1 MKTLTKLLI
10 INLPFI
16 IIVSLPFSCEDRFV
30 ESYKAN
36 VPVYMSYEELRSS
49 VNQDEP
55 FQLKNPGK
63 LYFKDNYIFINENQ
77 EGVHV
82 IDNSDPS
89 NPQNVTFVNI
99 PGNVDISIKDD
110 ILYADS
116 YVDLVA
122 IDISDLEDIKEVD
135 RIEDVFPYIIPYYD
149 VAYQIENVDE
159 QKGIVVDW
167 KVKEVEKSV
176 DYNQPRYPVYPHYD
190 YMRSMETMS
199 QGKVNSSGSGN
210 TSSFGIGGSMA
221 RFTIAENTLYALHQN
236 SLKIFDITSPT
247 NMLSNGDKAIGW
259 GMETIFPYNDH
270 LFIGTQTGMLI
281 YNISTPTN
289 PLHVSTFSHIRSCDP
304 VVVDED
310 YAYVTLRD
318 GNNCG
323 ETVNQLDV
331 VNIRNYSK
339 PFLVKSY
346 PMTNPHGLGIDDKIL
361 FICDGDAGLKI
372 YDAADPSK
380 IKENHLVTF
389 GDMNT
394 YDVIPV
400 NDILLMIGSDG
411 FYQYDYSDIYDIS
424 LLSHI
429 PVLQED

>member
-1 MKTLTKLLI
+1 MKTLVKVLI

-36 VPVYMSYEELRSS
+36 VPVYMSYEALRTS

-55 FQLKNPGK
+55 FQLNNPGK

-89 NPQNVTFVNI
+89 DPINVTFINI
-99 PGNVDISIKDD
+99 PGNVDISIKDN

-122 IDISDLEDIKEVD
+122 IDISNLEDITEVD
-135 RIEDVFPYIIPYYD
+135 RMEDVFPYVIPYYD

-167 KVKEVEKSV
+167 KVKEVEKTV
-176 DYNQPRYPVYPHYD
+176 DYNQPRYPVYPRYD
-190 YMRSMETMS
+190 YMGSLESMSPVKM
-199 QGKVNSSGSGN
+199 NSSGSGG

-247 NMLSNGDKAIGW
+247 NMLNNGDKAIGW

-289 PLHVSTFSHIRSCDP
+289 PIHVSTFNHIRSCDP
-304 VVVDED
+304 VVVDEE

-331 VNIRNYSK
+331 VNIKNYNN

-372 YDAADPSK
+372 YNATDPKK
-380 IKENHLVTF
+380 IKENHLITF
-389 GDMNT
+389 SDLNT

-400 NDILLMIGSDG
+400 NDILLMIGGDG

-429 PVLQED
+429 PVLREE

>member
-1 MKTLTKLLI
+1 
-10 INLPFI
+10 
-16 IIVSLPFSCEDRFV
+16 
-30 ESYKAN
+30 
-36 VPVYMSYEELRSS
+36 MSYEALRTS

-55 FQLKNPGK
+55 FQLNNPGK

-89 NPQNVTFVNI
+89 DPINVTFINI
-99 PGNVDISIKDD
+99 PGNVDISIKDN

-122 IDISDLEDIKEVD
+122 IDISNLEDITEVD
-135 RIEDVFPYIIPYYD
+135 RMEDVFPYVIPYYD

-167 KVKEVEKSV
+167 KVKEVEKTV
-176 DYNQPRYPVYPHYD
+176 DYNQPRYPVYPRYD
-190 YMRSMETMS
+190 YMGSLESMSPVKM
-199 QGKVNSSGSGN
+199 NSSGSGS

-247 NMLSNGDKAIGW
+247 NMLNNGDKAIGW

-289 PLHVSTFSHIRSCDP
+289 PIHVSTFNHSRSCDP
-304 VVVDED
+304 VVVDEE

-331 VNIRNYSK
+331 VNIKNYSN

-372 YDAADPSK
+372 YNATDPKK
-380 IKENHLVTF
+380 IKENHLITF
-389 GDMNT
+389 SDLNT

-400 NDILLMIGSDG
+400 NDILLMIGGDG

-429 PVLQED
+429 PVLREE